1 MHVLVITLIY
11 IATQIGGRIISRK
24 GWSQWQVPC
33 LRLPLSVCIQ
43 KLYVM
48 PVSQRH
54 AHSPFISYQI
64 SIHFQPFSV
73 GGDHGISLIGSGL
86 ASESQHHEGRRVE
99 PTPLWL
105 PAEPHKFLSVT
116 ATRKQISFFHSGNFC
131 DNGNPCSTVFFFSS
145 VIPSMVA
152 SNLKGKKPVL
162 NAQWPFLLLILGLS
176 HIPFVKSL
184 CPSLS
189 PREETSGVPRA
200 YHHANGLSLP
210 IRRPQPQTKPLGVHS
225 STWTHCCANTPDSAW
240 ETNKNDGVLTYS
252 KSWR

>member
-1 MHVLVITLIY
+1 MTGFALVIIRTQCWGLFKRLYLPEKYLNKSDFILSIIY
-11 IATQIGGRIISRK
+11 LNLKLFSLL
-24 GWSQWQVPC
+24 QVPC

-162 NAQWPFLLLILGLS
+162 NAQ
-176 HIPFVKSL
+176 
-184 CPSLS
+184 
-189 PREETSGVPRA
+189 
-200 YHHANGLSLP
+200 
-210 IRRPQPQTKPLGVHS
+210 
-225 STWTHCCANTPDSAW
+225 
-240 ETNKNDGVLTYS
+240 
-252 KSWR
+252 